1 MPIVHTYSSSP
12 EGFIVN
18 SFLIET
24 DNGVVVVDTQF
35 LVTPAKVLRQKVID
49 IGKPL
54 VGVIITHP
62 HPDHYNG
69 TAILLDGLDSV
80 PIYATQATYDGVKET
95 ETPKREFWTPMYKDE
110 YPMSTLLPTNI
121 VKSGESLLIDG
132 VNLVI
137 DDLGAGEASDITV
150 IYLPEDHQLI
160 ASDLVY
166 YRVHPWLMEGRSQQW
181 LEQLDLVRER
191 YKDVVQVF
199 NGHGED
205 STLQGLDEQMDYI
218 TLFRSLVDQHRQDG
232 VVSVDRKAEIRKA
245 MLDQYPSYPLDFL
258 IEMNVEAIAKELAG

>member
-1 MPIVHTYSSSP
+1 
-12 EGFIVN
+12 
-18 SFLIET
+18 
-24 DNGVVVVDTQF
+24 
-35 LVTPAKVLRQKVID
+35 
-49 IGKPL
+49 
-54 VGVIITHP
+54 
-62 HPDHYNG
+62 
-69 TAILLDGLDSV
+69 
-80 PIYATQATYDGVKET
+80 
-95 ETPKREFWTPMYKDE
+95 MYKDE
-110 YPMSTLLPTNI
+110 YPISTLLPTNI

-245 MLDQYPSYPLDFL
+245 MLDRYPSYPLDFL